1 MPYCENDGIKIH
13 YEIEGDG
20 PDLMMIHGFAANL
33 EANWRMPGIAEALRD
48 ENRLI
53 MMDCRGHGES
63 DKPTDPAMYGTRMA
77 EDILCLMDHLGI
89 EKANFLGYSMGSR
102 LSLGLLLSHP
112 AKFRSAI
119 LGGFGLPEPRQPAA
133 AAWRSTV
140 PAALLAESLE
150 EVTDPVGRA
159 FRMFAEATG
168 ADLKALAAVQGGF
181 KDQAAG
187 DPEVFEAKVKAI
199 SVPLMTIVGNDD
211 ALISG
216 GPRLAMMVRDGCHFQ
231 VEGKDHLTVV
241 ADPKLAMAI
250 KAFLSYVNH
259 LE

>member
-1 MPYCENDGIKIH
+1 MPYCENGGIKIH

-33 EANWRMPGIAEALRD
+33 EANWRVPGIAGALRD
-48 ENRLI
+48 ENRLV

-63 DKPTDPAMYGTRMA
+63 DKPTDPAMYGTKMSD
-77 EDILCLMDHLGI
+77 DILRLMDHLGI

-102 LSLGLLLSHP
+102 LLLGLLLSHP
-112 AKFRSAI
+112 ARVRSAI
-119 LGGFGLPEPRQPAA
+119 LGGFGLPDPQHPAA
-133 AAWRSTV
+133 AARRRTV

-159 FRMFAEATG
+159 FRMFAESTG
-168 ADLKALAAVQGGF
+168 ADLKALAAVQGGW
-181 KDQAAG
+181 DQAAVE
-187 DPEVFEAKVKAI
+187 PEALEARVKAI

-211 ALISG
+211 ALISS
-216 GPRLAMMVRDGCHFQ
+216 GPRLAMMVPDGCHFQ
-231 VEGKDHLTVV
+231 IEGKDHLSVV
-241 ADPKLAMAI
+241 ADPKLAMVV

-259 LE
+259 LK